1 MRNIKLFDQDDQ
13 QNDQKTME
21 YLMSNMDVALYQ
33 AKEQG
38 KNAVIVY
45 GDNYEQ

>member
-1 MRNIKLFDQDDQ
+1 MITKN
-13 QNDQKTME
+13 NQKTME
-21 YLMSNMDVALYQ
+21 HLMSNVDVALYQ